1 MLISPPYSGGRAPV
15 LAKNTVASSQPLA
28 TQAGIEALQQ
38 GGNAVDAALATAITL
53 TVVEPTMNGLGGDGF
68 ALIWDGKKLHGLNA
82 SGRAP
87 AAWTPQYFAGKTA
100 MDLIGWN
107 TVTVPGMVSGWVALS
122 RQFGKLPFAQLFQ
135 RAIDYAENGFP
146 VSPVIAR
153 QWREAI
159 PILKNQPGFTESF
172 LVDGKS
178 PAAGQI
184 WRYPAQA
191 KTLKE
196 IAATKGA
203 SFYTGAL
210 AQSMVDFSNKSGG
223 CFTMADFADNK
234 PEWVDPLAFDY
245 GDFTLHEIPPNGSGI
260 AAQMALG
267 ILQAANVK
275 QYPANSAQRIHL
287 QVEAMRMAFADAYA
301 HVSDASTMKVPA
313 SALLDRDYLASRAAL
328 IDHHKVGIYGAG
340 DPHAGGTVYLC
351 AADASGMMISYI
363 QSNFKGFGSGVVA
376 PGGIAFH
383 NRGMSFSLVDGHP
396 NQVAPGKRPFHTI
409 IPAFLTKGK
418 GQDLKPTMAF
428 GVMGG
433 NMQPQ
438 GHLQFVMR
446 FVDEYLNPQA
456 CSDAPRWRIDD
467 LGKLTVEAHMP
478 ESVIEG
484 LKVIGHEV
492 TVMPANSLDFGSAQA
507 IAVLGEDTD
516 AAYIAGSDHRR
527 DGLAAGF

>member
-1 MLISPPYSGGRAPV
+1 MLISSPFGGGRAPV
-15 LAKNTVASSQPLA
+15 LARNAVASSQPLA
-28 TQAGIEALQQ
+28 TQAGIEVLQN

-53 TVVEPTMNGLGGDGF
+53 TVVEPTMNGIGGDGF

-87 AAWTPQYFAGKTA
+87 GAWTPESFAGKTA

-107 TVTVPGMVSGWVALS
+107 TVTVPGMVAGWIELS
-122 RQFGKLPFAQLFQ
+122 RKFGKLPFAQLFK

-159 PILKNQPGFTESF
+159 PVLRKQPGFLESF
-172 LVDGKS
+172 CIGGKS
-178 PAAGQI
+178 PAAGEF

-191 KTLKE
+191 NTLEE
-196 IAATKGA
+196 IAKTEGE

-210 AQSMVDFSNKSGG
+210 ARSMVEFAQATGG
-223 CFTMADFADNK
+223 CFTMADFAANK
-234 PEWVDPLAFDY
+234 PEWVEPLAFDY
-245 GDFTLHEIPPNGSGI
+245 GDYTLHEIPPNGSGI

-267 ILQAANVK
+267 ILEAANAK
-275 QYPANSAQRIHL
+275 QYPANSAKRIHL
-287 QVEAMRMAFADAYA
+287 QVEAMRIAFADAYA
-301 HVSDASTMKVPA
+301 HVSECSTMKV
-313 SALLDRDYLASRAAL
+313 SNSLLLDRKYLASRAAL
-328 IDHHKVGIYGAG
+328 IDHQKAGIYAAG
-340 DPHAGGTVYLC
+340 DPHSGGTVYLC
-351 AADASGMMISYI
+351 AADESGMMISYI

-383 NRGMSFSLVDGHP
+383 NRGMSFNLENGHP

-409 IPAFLTKGK
+409 LPAFLTKGD
-418 GQDLKPTMAF
+418 QPTMAF

-438 GHLQFVMR
+438 GHIQVVMR

-467 LGKLTVEAHMP
+467 LGKLTVEASMP
-478 ESVIEG
+478 TSVVEG
-484 LKVIGHEV
+484 LQSFGHEV
-492 TVMPANSLDFGSAQA
+492 TVMPADSLDFGSAQA
-507 IAVLGEDTD
+507 IALLGKDTHSG
-516 AAYIAGSDHRR
+516 YIAGSDHRR

>member
-1 MLISPPYSGGRAPV
+1 MLISPPFGGGRAPV
-15 LAKNTVASSQPLA
+15 LAKNVVASSQPLA
-28 TQAGIEALQQ
+28 TQAGIEALQN

-53 TVVEPTMNGLGGDGF
+53 TVVEPTMNGLGGDSF
-68 ALIWDGKKLHGLNA
+68 ALIWDGKKLHGMNA

-87 AAWTPQYFAGKTA
+87 AAWTPEYFSGKTA

-107 TVTVPGMVSGWVALS
+107 TVTVPGMVSGWIELS
-122 RQFGKLPFAQLFQ
+122 RKFGKLPFAQLFK

-159 PILKNQPGFTESF
+159 PILKNEPGFSASF
-172 LVDGKS
+172 LIDGKA
-178 PAAGQI
+178 PTAGQL

-191 KTLKE
+191 NTLRE
-196 IAATKGA
+196 IATTEGK
-203 SFYTGAL
+203 SFYTGKL
-210 AQSMVDFSNKSGG
+210 AQSMVDFAQSTSG
-223 CFTMADFADNK
+223 CFTMADFAANQTD
-234 PEWVDPLAFDY
+234 WVEPLAFDY
-245 GDFTLHEIPPNGSGI
+245 GDYTLHEIPPNGSGI
-260 AAQMALG
+260 TAQMALG
-267 ILQAANVK
+267 ILQAANVQ

-287 QVEAMRMAFADAYA
+287 QVEAMRIAFADAYA
-301 HVSDASTMKVPA
+301 HVSDASTMKVPT

-328 IDHHKVGIYGAG
+328 INHTQAGSYRAG

-351 AADASGMMISYI
+351 AADESGMMISYI

-409 IPAFLTKGK
+409 IPAFLTKGS
-418 GQDLKPTMAF
+418 QPTMAF

-467 LGKLTVEAHMP
+467 VGKLTVEASMP
-478 ESVIEG
+478 TGVVEG
-484 LKVIGHEV
+484 LKAMGHEV

-507 IAVLGEDTD
+507 IALLGTETQD
-516 AAYIAGSDHRR
+516 AYIAGSDHRR

>member
-1 MLISPPYSGGRAPV
+1 MLISPPFGGGRAPV
-15 LAKNTVASSQPLA
+15 LARNTVASSQPLA
-28 TQAGIEALQQ
+28 TQAGIEVLQC

-68 ALIWDGKKLHGLNA
+68 AILWDGENLHGLNA

-87 AAWTPQYFAGKTA
+87 AAWTPDYFSGKSA

-107 TVTVPGMVSGWVALS
+107 TVTIPGMVAGWVELS
-122 RQFGKLPFAQLFQ
+122 KKFGKLPFAQLFK

-159 PILKNQPGFTESF
+159 PILKNQPGFSDSF
-172 LVDGKS
+172 LMDGKA
-178 PAAGQI
+178 PQAGQI
-184 WRYPAQA
+184 WKFPAQA

-196 IAATKGA
+196 IAATEGA
-203 SFYTGAL
+203 SFYTGSL
-210 AQSMVDFSNKSGG
+210 AKNMVEFSQATGG
-223 CFTMADFADNK
+223 CFTMQDFADNQS
-234 PEWVDPLAFDY
+234 EWVEPLAFDY
-245 GDFTLHEIPPNGSGI
+245 GDYTLHEIPPNGSGI
-260 AAQMALG
+260 AAQIALG

-287 QVEAMRMAFADAYA
+287 QIEAMRMAFADAYA
-301 HVSDASTMKVPA
+301 YVSDASSMKIPPD
-313 SALLDRDYLASRAAL
+313 SLLNREYLARRAAM
-328 IDHHKVGIYGAG
+328 IDHQKAGSYGPG
-340 DPHAGGTVYLC
+340 DPHSGGTVYLC
-351 AADASGMMISYI
+351 AADESGMMISYI

-383 NRGMSFSLVDGHP
+383 NRGMSFRLEEGHP
-396 NQVAPGKRPFHTI
+396 NRVAPGKRPFHTI
-409 IPAFLTKGK
+409 LPAFLTK
-418 GQDLKPTMAF
+418 DSKPVMAF

-438 GHLQFVMR
+438 GHIQFVMR
-446 FVDEYLNPQA
+446 FIDEYLNPQS

-467 LGKLTVEAHMP
+467 LGKLTVEASMP
-478 ESVIEG
+478 TSVVEG
-484 LKVIGHEV
+484 LRARGHEV
-492 TVMPANSLDFGSAQA
+492 AVQPISSLDFGSAQA
-507 IAVLGEDTD
+507 IAKLNDD
-516 AAYIAGSDHRR
+516 ANSAYIAGSDHRR

>member
-1 MLISPPYSGGRAPV
+1 MLISPPFGGGRAPV
-15 LAKNTVASSQPLA
+15 LAKNAVASSQPLA
-28 TQAGIEALQQ
+28 TQAGIEALQH

-68 ALIWDGKKLHGLNA
+68 ALIWDGKKLHGMNA

-87 AAWTPQYFAGKTA
+87 AAWTPEYFSGKTA

-107 TVTVPGMVSGWVALS
+107 TVTVPGMVSGWIELS
-122 RQFGKLPFAQLFQ
+122 RKFGKLPFAQLFK

-159 PILKNQPGFTESF
+159 PILKNEPGFSESF
-172 LVDGKS
+172 LIDGNA

-191 KTLKE
+191 NTLRE
-196 IAATKGA
+196 IAITEGE
-203 SFYTGAL
+203 SFYTGKL
-210 AQSMVDFSNKSGG
+210 AKSMVDFAQSTGG
-223 CFTMADFADNK
+223 CFTMADFAANQTN
-234 PEWVDPLAFDY
+234 WVEPLAFDY
-245 GDFTLHEIPPNGSGI
+245 DDFTLHEIPPNGSGI
-260 AAQMALG
+260 VAQMALG
-267 ILQAANVK
+267 ILQAANAK
-275 QYPANSAQRIHL
+275 QYPANSAKRIHL
-287 QVEAMRMAFADAYA
+287 QVEAMRIAFADAYA
-301 HVSDASTMKVPA
+301 HVSDASTMKVPT
-313 SALLDRDYLASRAAL
+313 SALLDGDYLASRAAL
-328 IDHHKVGIYGAG
+328 INHNQAGSYGAG

-351 AADASGMMISYI
+351 AADENGMMISYI

-409 IPAFLTKGK
+409 IPAFLTKGS
-418 GQDLKPTMAF
+418 QPAMAF

-467 LGKLTVEAHMP
+467 VGKLTVEASMP
-478 ESVIEG
+478 TAVVEG
-484 LKVIGHEV
+484 LKVMGHEV

-507 IAVLGEDTD
+507 IALLGEQTNE
-516 AAYIAGSDHRR
+516 AYIAGSDHRR

>member
-1 MLISPPYSGGRAPV
+1 MLISPPFGGGRAPV
-15 LAKNTVASSQPLA
+15 LARNAVASSQPLA
-28 TQAGIEALQQ
+28 TQAGIEALQA

-53 TVVEPTMNGLGGDGF
+53 TVVELTMNGLGGDGF

-87 AAWTPQYFAGKTA
+87 GAWTPEYFAGQTL
-100 MDLIGWN
+100 MPLIGWN
-107 TVTVPGMVSGWVALS
+107 TVTVPGMVSGWIELS
-122 RQFGKLPFAQLFQ
+122 RKFGKLPFAQLFK
-135 RAIDYAENGFP
+135 RAIHYAEKGFP

-159 PILKNQPGFTESF
+159 PILKLQPGFTQSF
-172 LVDGKS
+172 LADGKA
-178 PAAGQI
+178 PVAGQI
-184 WRYPAQA
+184 WRYPEQA
-191 KTLKE
+191 KTLRA
-196 IAATKGA
+196 IADSEGA
-203 SFYTGAL
+203 SFYSGDL
-210 AQSMVDFSNKSGG
+210 AKSMVGFAAETGG
-223 CFTMADFADNK
+223 CLTMTDFANHK
-234 PEWVDPLAFDY
+234 AEWVDPLAFDY
-245 GDFTLHEIPPNGSGI
+245 GDYTLHEIPPNGSGI

-287 QVEAMRMAFADAYA
+287 QIEAMRMAFADAYA
-301 HVSDASTMKVPA
+301 HISECSTMKVA
-313 SALLDRDYLASRAAL
+313 TSALLDRNYLASRAAL
-328 IDHHKVGIYGAG
+328 IDHQKAGTYRAG
-340 DPHAGGTVYLC
+340 DPHSGGTVYLC
-351 AADASGMMISYI
+351 AADESGMMISYI

-409 IPAFLTKGK
+409 LPAFLTKG
-418 GQDLKPTMAF
+418 DKPTMAF

-438 GHLQFVMR
+438 GHIQFVMR

-467 LGKLTVEAHMP
+467 VGNLTVEASMP
-478 ESVIEG
+478 AAVIEG
-484 LKVIGHEV
+484 LKTMGHEV
-492 TVMPANSLDFGSAQA
+492 TVMPVNSLDFGSAQA
-507 IAVLGEDTD
+507 IALLGEDIES
-516 AAYIAGSDHRR
+516 AYIAGSDHRR

>member
-1 MLISPPYSGGRAPV
+1 MLISPPFGGGRAPV
-15 LAKNTVASSQPLA
+15 LARNSVASSQPLA
-28 TQAGIEALQQ
+28 TQAGIEALQN

-68 ALIWDGKKLHGLNA
+68 AILWDGKELHGLNA

-87 AAWTPQYFAGKTA
+87 SAWTPEYFSGKSA

-107 TVTVPGMVSGWVALS
+107 TVTVPGMVAGWVELS
-122 RQFGKLPFAQLFQ
+122 KKFGKLPFAQLFK

-159 PILKNQPGFTESF
+159 PILKNQPGFSESF
-172 LVDGKS
+172 LIDGKS
-178 PAAGQI
+178 PQAGQI
-184 WRYPAQA
+184 WKFPAQA

-196 IAATKGA
+196 IAATEGE
-203 SFYTGAL
+203 SFYKGSL
-210 AQSMVDFSNKSGG
+210 AQSMVDFAQASGG
-223 CFTMADFADNK
+223 CFTMQDFANNK
-234 PEWVDPLAFDY
+234 PEWVAPLAFDY
-245 GDFTLHEIPPNGSGI
+245 GEYTLHEIPPNGSGI
-260 AAQMALG
+260 AAQIALG

-287 QVEAMRMAFADAYA
+287 QIEAMRMAFADAYA
-301 HVSDASTMKVPA
+301 YVSDARSMTMPV
-313 SALLDRDYLASRAAL
+313 SALLNKDYLASRAAL
-328 IDHHKVGIYGAG
+328 IDHNKAGSYGPG
-340 DPHAGGTVYLC
+340 DPHSGGTVYLC
-351 AADASGMMISYI
+351 AADESGMMISYI

-383 NRGMSFSLVDGHP
+383 NRGMSFNLENDHP

-409 IPAFLTKGK
+409 LPAFLTKNGK
-418 GQDLKPTMAF
+418 PAMAF

-438 GHLQFVMR
+438 GHIQFVMR

-467 LGKLTVEAHMP
+467 LGKLTVEAAMP
-478 ESVIEG
+478 ANVVEG
-484 LKVIGHEV
+484 LKNRGHEV
-492 TVMPANSLDFGSAQA
+492 TVMPTNSLDFGSAQA
-507 IAVLGEDTD
+507 IAKISDGADS
-516 AAYIAGSDHRR
+516 AYIAGSDHRR

>member
-1 MLISPPYSGGRAPV
+1 MLISPPFGGGRAPV
-15 LAKNTVASSQPLA
+15 LAKNAVASSQPLA
-28 TQAGIEALQQ
+28 TQAGIEALQN

-68 ALIWDGKKLHGLNA
+68 AILWDGNKLHGLNA
-82 SGRAP
+82 SGCAP
-87 AAWTPQYFAGKTA
+87 AAWTPDFFSGKSE

-107 TVTVPGMVSGWVALS
+107 TVTVPGMISGWVELS
-122 RQFGKLPFAQLFQ
+122 KKFGKLPFATLFK

-159 PILKNQPGFTESF
+159 PILKNQPGFSDAF
-172 LVDGKS
+172 LIDGKA
-178 PAAGQI
+178 PQAGHI

-191 KTLKE
+191 LTLRD
-196 IAATKGA
+196 IAETAGE

-210 AQSMVDFSNKSGG
+210 AKEMVNFSEATGG
-223 CFTMADFADNK
+223 CFTLQDFANYR
-234 PEWVDPLAFDY
+234 PEWVEPLAFDY
-245 GDFTLHEIPPNGSGI
+245 GEYTLHEIPPNGSGI

-287 QVEAMRMAFADAYA
+287 QVEAMRLAFADAYA
-301 HVSDASTMKVPA
+301 YISDPRSAPVSTAN
-313 SALLDRDYLASRAAL
+313 LLDRDYLASRAAL
-328 IDHHKVGIYGAG
+328 IDHQQAGSYGAG
-340 DPHAGGTVYLC
+340 DPHSGGTVYLC
-351 AADASGMMISYI
+351 AADESGMMISYI

-383 NRGMSFSLVDGHP
+383 NRGMSFRLTAGHP
-396 NQVAPGKRPFHTI
+396 NQVAPRKRPFHTI
-409 IPAFLTKGK
+409 LPAFLTKAGK
-418 GQDLKPTMAF
+418 PAMAF

-438 GHLQFVMR
+438 GHIQFVMR
-446 FVDEYLNPQA
+446 FIDEYLNPQA

-467 LGKLTVEAHMP
+467 LGKLTVEAAMP
-478 ESVIEG
+478 SNVIEG
-484 LKVIGHEV
+484 LRAMGHEV
-492 TVMPANSLDFGSAQA
+492 AVQPANSLDFGSAQA
-507 IAVLGEDTD
+507 IARLTD
-516 AAYIAGSDHRR
+516 DDNSAYIAGSDHRR
-527 DGLAAGF
+527 DGCAAGF

>member
-1 MLISPPYSGGRAPV
+1 MLISPPFGGARAPV
-15 LAKNTVASSQPLA
+15 LAKNAVASSQPLA

-68 ALIWDGKKLHGLNA
+68 ALIWDGHKLHGLNA

-87 AAWTPQYFAGKTA
+87 AAWTPEFFAGKTA

-107 TVTVPGMVSGWVALS
+107 TVTVPGMVAGWIALS
-122 RQFGKLPFAQLFQ
+122 RQFGKLPFAQLFK

-159 PILKNQPGFTESF
+159 PTLKMQPGFTESF
-172 LVDGKS
+172 LIDGKS
-178 PAAGQI
+178 PAAGHI
-184 WRYPAQA
+184 WRFPAQA
-191 KTLKE
+191 NTLRK
-196 IAATKGA
+196 IAESEGE
-203 SFYTGAL
+203 SFYRGEL
-210 AQSMVDFSNKSGG
+210 AQSMVDFAQSTGG
-223 CFTMADFADNK
+223 CFTMADFAANK
-234 PEWVDPLAFDY
+234 PEWVEPLAFDY
-245 GDFTLHEIPPNGSGI
+245 GDYTLHEIPPNGSGI
-260 AAQMALG
+260 AAQIALG
-267 ILQAANVK
+267 ILQAANAQ

-301 HVSDASTMKVPA
+301 HVSDASSMRVPS
-313 SALLDRDYLASRAAL
+313 SALLNQSYLAGRAAL
-328 IDHHKVGIYGAG
+328 IDHQHAGTYSAG

-351 AADASGMMISYI
+351 AADESGMMISYI

-409 IPAFLTKGK
+409 LPAFLTKGK
-418 GQDLKPTMAF
+418 EQDLQPTMAF

-438 GHLQFVMR
+438 GHIQFVMR
-446 FVDEYLNPQA
+446 FIDEHLNPQA

-467 LGKLTVEAHMP
+467 LGHLTVEASMP
-478 ESVIEG
+478 TAIVEG
-484 LKVIGHEV
+484 LKVLGHEV
-492 TVMPANSLDFGSAQA
+492 TVMPADSLDFGSAQA
-507 IAVLGEDTD
+507 IALLGEETKD
-516 AAYIAGSDHRR
+516 AYIAGSDHRR

>member
-1 MLISPPYSGGRAPV
+1 MLISPPYGGGRAPV
-15 LAKNTVASSQPLA
+15 LAQNIVASSQPLA
-28 TQAGIEALQQ
+28 TQAGIEALQN

-87 AAWTPQYFAGKTA
+87 AAWTPDYFAGKSV
-100 MDLIGWN
+100 MDPIGWN
-107 TVTVPGMVSGWVALS
+107 TVTVPGMVSGWVELS
-122 RQFGKLPFAQLFQ
+122 RQFGKLPFAQLFK

-159 PILKNQPGFTESF
+159 AILKDQPGFSQAF
-172 LVDGKS
+172 LIDGKA
-178 PAAGQI
+178 PTAGQI
-184 WRYPAQA
+184 WKFPEQA

-196 IAATKGA
+196 IAATQGQ
-203 SFYTGAL
+203 SFYTGDL
-210 AQSMVDFSNKSGG
+210 AKGIVQFAQATGG
-223 CFTMADFADNK
+223 CFTMADFAGHK
-234 PEWVDPLAFDY
+234 AEWVKPLAFDY
-245 GDFTLHEIPPNGSGI
+245 GDYTLHEIPPNGSGI

-267 ILQAANVK
+267 ILQASNVK

-301 HVSDASTMKVPA
+301 YVSECSTMNVTTE
-313 SALLDRDYLASRAAL
+313 ALLSRDYLASRAAL
-328 IDHHKVGIYGAG
+328 IDHGKAGTYSAGA
-340 DPHAGGTVYLC
+340 PHAGGTVYLC
-351 AADASGMMISYI
+351 AADESGLMISYI

-409 IPAFLTKGK
+409 LPAFLTKG
-418 GQDLKPTMAF
+418 DKPSMAF

-438 GHLQFVMR
+438 GHIQFVMR
-446 FVDEYLNPQA
+446 FIDEYLNPQA

-467 LGKLTVEAHMP
+467 LGKLTVEAAM
-478 ESVIEG
+478 SANVVEG
-484 LKVIGHEV
+484 LKNMGHEV
-492 TVMPANSLDFGSAQA
+492 TVMLTNSLDFGSAQA
-507 IAVLGEDTD
+507 IALLGENTQD
-516 AAYIAGSDHRR
+516 AYIAGSDHRR

>member
-1 MLISPPYSGGRAPV
+1 MLISPPFGGGRAPV
-15 LAKNTVASSQPLA
+15 LARNTVASSQPLA
-28 TQAGIEALQQ
+28 TQAGIEALQA

-53 TVVEPTMNGLGGDGF
+53 TVVEPTMNGIGGDGF

-82 SGRAP
+82 SGKAP
-87 AAWTPQYFAGKTA
+87 AAWTPEYFATQKA
-100 MDLIGWN
+100 MDLIGWK
-107 TVTVPGMVSGWVALS
+107 TVTVPGVVAGWIELS
-122 RQFGKLPFAQLFQ
+122 RKFGKLPFAQLFK

-153 QWREAI
+153 QWREAV
-159 PILKNQPGFTESF
+159 PVLKNEPGFSESF
-172 LVDGKS
+172 LIDGKAPS
-178 PAAGQI
+178 AGQI

-196 IAATKGA
+196 IAATESE
-203 SFYTGAL
+203 SFYKGPL
-210 AQSMVDFSNKSGG
+210 AKTMVDFAQSTGG
-223 CFTMADFADNK
+223 CFTMQDFANYTT
-234 PEWVDPLAFDY
+234 EWVEPLAFDY
-245 GDFTLHEIPPNGSGI
+245 GEYTLHEIPPNGSGI
-260 AAQMALG
+260 AAQIALG
-267 ILQAANVK
+267 ILEAANAK
-275 QYPANSAQRIHL
+275 QYPANSAKRIHL

-301 HVSDASTMKVPA
+301 YVSDSSSMKVPP
-313 SALLDRDYLASRAAL
+313 SALLDKSYLASRAAL
-328 IDHHKVGIYGAG
+328 INHEQAGSYGPG
-340 DPHAGGTVYLC
+340 DPHSGGTVYLC
-351 AADASGMMISYI
+351 AADESGMMISYI

-396 NQVAPGKRPFHTI
+396 NQVGPGKRPFHTI
-409 IPAFLTKGK
+409 IPAFLSKGTK
-418 GQDLKPTMAF
+418 PAMAF

-467 LGKLTVEAHMP
+467 LGKLTVEASMP
-478 ESVIEG
+478 QSVVDG
-484 LKVIGHEV
+484 LKALGHEV
-492 TVMPANSLDFGSAQA
+492 AVQPANSLDFGSAQA
-507 IAVLGEDTD
+507 IAMINDD
-516 AAYIAGSDHRR
+516 ADSAFIAGSDHRR

>member
-1 MLISPPYSGGRAPV
+1 MLISPPFGGGRAPV
-15 LAKNTVASSQPLA
+15 LARNTVASSQPLA
-28 TQAGIEALQQ
+28 TQAGIEALQN

-53 TVVEPTMNGLGGDGF
+53 TVVEPTMNGIGGDGF

-82 SGRAP
+82 SGKAP
-87 AAWTPQYFAGKTA
+87 AAWTPEYFADKTA
-100 MDLIGWN
+100 MDLIGWK
-107 TVTVPGMVSGWVALS
+107 TATVPGVVAGWIELS
-122 RQFGKLPFAQLFQ
+122 RKFGKLPFAQLFK

-153 QWREAI
+153 QWREAV
-159 PILKNQPGFTESF
+159 PILKNEPGFTDSF
-172 LVDGKS
+172 LVDGKA

-196 IAATKGA
+196 IAATETT
-203 SFYTGAL
+203 SFYKGPL
-210 AQSMVDFSNKSGG
+210 AKQMVDFAQATGG
-223 CFTMADFADNK
+223 CFTMQDFADYTT
-234 PEWVDPLAFDY
+234 EWVDPLAFDY
-245 GDFTLHEIPPNGSGI
+245 GDYTLHEIPPNGSGI
-260 AAQMALG
+260 AAQIALG
-267 ILQAANVK
+267 ILEAANVK
-275 QYPANSAQRIHL
+275 QYPANSAKRIHL

-301 HVSDASTMKVPA
+301 YVSDASSMKVPP
-313 SALLDRDYLASRAAL
+313 SALLDKQYLASRAAL
-328 IDHHKVGIYGAG
+328 IDHNKSGTYGPG
-340 DPHAGGTVYLC
+340 DPHSGGTIYLC
-351 AADASGMMISYI
+351 AADESGMMISYI

-383 NRGMSFSLVDGHP
+383 NRGMSFSLVNGHP

-409 IPAFLTKGK
+409 IPAFLTKGN
-418 GQDLKPTMAF
+418 QPAMAF

-438 GHLQFVMR
+438 GHIQFVMR

-467 LGKLTVEAHMP
+467 LGKLTVEASMP
-478 ESVIEG
+478 QSIVDGLIE
-484 LKVIGHEV
+484 LGHEV
-492 TVMPANSLDFGSAQA
+492 AIQPANSLDFGSAQA
-507 IAVLGEDTD
+507 IAKLSEDAD